1 MIKVEEVFWGRN
13 LLKLCLAVIFLLIG
27 FVLGL
32 NVLNLEDLALI
43 LFGFLF
49 SFVGYS
55 LPPIIEKVGTRAA
68 GGLIEKMAIEVAQ
81 QLRHRIGQP
90 ATWVRHRQDQEESQE
105 GCPPMIIDTSAIID
119 GRIVEI
125 AKTGICYGKMIV
137 PKFVLAELQRVADS
151 SERVPRERGRRGLE
165 LLEELKKSEDVDLVI
180 QEKGLPRGK
189 DVDGRLVKLAK
200 KLSGIVV
207 TTDYN
212 LNKVA
217 GLHGIKIF
225 NVNELS
231 NALRPLVVPGEVLK
245 IRVVQTGKEPG
256 QGVGYLSDGT
266 MVVVEDG
273 EKLVEQEVEVTVSRF
288 LQTAAGRMIFARHA
302 NSRTTLDLL

>member
-1 MIKVEEVFWGRN
+1 
-13 LLKLCLAVIFLLIG
+13 LS
-27 FVLGL
+27 VLRLSG
-32 NVLNLEDLALI
+32 LALI
-43 LFGFLF
+43 LFAFLF

-55 LPPIIEKVGTRAA
+55 LPPILERVGARAIASLIEKV
-68 GGLIEKMAIEVAQ
+68 AIEITR
-81 QLRHRIGQP
+81 QLRHRIRP
-90 ATWVRHRQDQEESQE
+90 ASRVRPQQREGKEESQE
-105 GCPPMIIDTSAIID
+105 ACPPMILDTSAIID

-125 AKTGICYGKMIV
+125 VKTGIFHGKMIV

-151 SERVPRERGRRGLE
+151 SDRVPRERGRRGLE
-165 LLEELKKSEDVDLVI
+165 LLEDLKKSKNINLVI
-180 QEKGLPRGK
+180 QEKGLPRGR

-200 KLSGIVV
+200 KLSGTIV

-217 GLHGIKIF
+217 GLHGVKVF

-245 IRVVQTGKEPG
+245 IRVVQAGKELG

-266 MVVVEDG
+266 MIVVEDG
-273 EKLVEQEVEVTVSRF
+273 GELVGKEVEVTVSRF
-288 LQTAAGRMIFARHA
+288 LQTTAGRMIFARHLT
-302 NSRTTLDLL
+302 RE